1 MKQIEKKI
9 RYLEIIVKWKK
20 FIIFSTL
27 IICSLVVIYSLLVEK
42 KYQSTAKILPPRQES
57 YGSLIGGIA
66 NLTST
71 FLGGGQGGFSLP
83 PLTSPSEVYKELLES
98 RVLAE
103 KIIDEF
109 NLMEEFEIEHI
120 EQALELFWGNL
131 EVEVTFAG
139 FVNITYT
146 DSDTIRV
153 KELMD
158 SLLLT
163 LDSLH
168 TYATINYHKRNRMYF
183 EEQLKLIKNNLLQS
197 EETLKNFQ
205 EEYGVLEITEQVRQ
219 LLTILTDLETQKMTL
234 VFEKGVLDQTL
245 NKNSAQIRLLEIQ
258 INSIEKEI
266 QKIKEGTNKN
276 LPIGVKDIPDVAI
289 KYADLLR
296 EQQINETINI
306 FVQQQYEQARFYEE
320 KDIPT
325 IMVLDKPQYP
335 SIRVYPKRRNMVII
349 AFLFSLF
356 LNVLFIVYKEK
367 VSEFQ
372 INHPD
377 EYTRLK
383 KLFTELL
390 RWKKKSN
397 PIV

>member
-9 RYLEIIVKWKK
+9 RYIEIIVKWKK

-27 IICSLVVIYSLLVEK
+27 IICTMVAVYSLLVDK
-42 KYQSTAKILPPRQES
+42 KYQSSAKILPPRQDS

-71 FLGGGQGGFSLP
+71 FLGGNQGGFSLP

-98 RVLAE
+98 RALAE
-103 KIIDEF
+103 KLIKEF
-109 NLMEEFEIEHI
+109 NLMETYNIKFIE
-120 EQALELFWGNL
+120 EALDMFRGNL
-131 EVEVTFAG
+131 EIEVTFAG

-146 DSDTIRV
+146 DTDMIRV
-153 KELMD
+153 KDLMD

-163 LDSLH
+163 LDSLNTH
-168 TYATINYHKRNRMYF
+168 ATINYHKRNRVYF
-183 EEQLKLIKNNLLQS
+183 EKQLEIIKSNLYHS
-197 EETLKNFQ
+197 EENLKEFQ
-205 EEYGVLEITEQVRQ
+205 EKFGVLEITEQVKQ
-219 LLTILTDLETQKMTL
+219 LLQIITDLEAKKMEL
-234 VFEKGVLDQTL
+234 VFEKGVLDHTL
-245 NKNSAQIRLLEIQ
+245 NKSSAQVRLLEIQ

-266 QKIKEGTNKN
+266 IKIQEGTNKN
-276 LPIGVKDIPDVAI
+276 IPLGVHEIPDLAM

-325 IMVLDKPQYP
+325 IMVLDKPKYP
-335 SIRVYPKRRNMVII
+335 QIRVYPKRRNMVII

-356 LNVLFIVYKEK
+356 LNVLFIAYKEK
-367 VSEFQ
+367 VAEIQ
-372 INHPD
+372 TNYPE
-377 EYTRLK
+377 EYSKLK
-383 KLFTELL
+383 NLLIELF
-390 RWKKKSN
+390 RWKKR
-397 PIV
+397 